1 MAEVKMSKEEQIG
14 FHKGSLNTLA
24 KEREELVKMI
34 SVVEQLMQLH
44 IQSLKELGIDLEAE
58 AKKVYESMKKVA
70 DNKKDKSN
78 ELADKL

>member
-1 MAEVKMSKEEQIG
+1 MSKEEQIG

-34 SVVEQLMQLH
+34 GVVEQLMQLH